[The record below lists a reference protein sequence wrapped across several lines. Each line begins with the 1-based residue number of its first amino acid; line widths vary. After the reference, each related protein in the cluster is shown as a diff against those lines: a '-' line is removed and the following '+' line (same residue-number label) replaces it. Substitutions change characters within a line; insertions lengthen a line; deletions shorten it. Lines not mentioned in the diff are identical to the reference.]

1 MKIGIIG
8 AGNMGSALV
17 RGLIGSEKAIPEMIS
32 IFDVDPTKALIVHQE
47 LKIQAVRDIGGTIEL
62 DTEILILAVKPQS
75 IGDVIDSIASKVHD
89 TLIVISVAAGIST
102 AFILSRLNR
111 PARVVR
117 AMPNAAA
124 MVGASATAL
133 CKAGIADDADL
144 RKALDI
150 FSAIGLAVTVEEK
163 MMNVVTALSG
173 SGPGYLFPIME
184 ALVDG
189 AVLMGLDRPT
199 ARALTVQTFKGASMM
214 ALSGSEPFSSL
225 KDRITSPGGTTIAG
239 LQVMEQAG
247 LRGVLMD
254 TVQAAVLR
262 AEELEEQK

>member
-1 MKIGIIG
+1 MRIGIVG

-17 RGLIGSEKAIPEMIS
+17 RGLIGSGKSIPEMIS
-32 IFDVDPTKALIVHQE
+32 IFDLDPTKALILQQE
-47 LKIQAVRDIGGTIEL
+47 VKIRAVRDIRGTIES
-62 DTEILILAVKPQS
+62 DTEILVLAVKPQS
-75 IGDVIDSIASKVHD
+75 VGDVIDSIVHKIHD
-89 TLIVISVAAGIST
+89 KLTIVSVAAGIST
-102 AFILSRLNR
+102 DFILSCLNR
-111 PARVVR
+111 PARVIR

-150 FSAIGLAVTVEEK
+150 FSAIGLAVTVEER

-184 ALVDG
+184 ALTDG

-199 ARALTVQTFKGASMM
+199 ARALAVQTFKGAAIM
-214 ALSGSEPFSSL
+214 ALSENEPFSSL
-225 KDRITSPGGTTIAG
+225 KDRITSSGGTTIAG
-239 LQVMEQAG
+239 LKVLEQSG

-254 TVQAAVLR
+254 TIRAATLR
-262 AEELEEQK
+262 AEELEGKK